1 MNDLKKLQEL
11 SKNLSVLYVEDNDGL
26 RDKVQNLL
34 RKFFHGVSVAKD
46 GEEGLVKFQ
55 KYQHAI
61 VITDI
66 KMPKMDGLS
75 LAKKVKKLSPKTKVI
90 VISAFDD
97 KEYLLDMIESGVF
110 KFLKKPLNLHSLSDV
125 LYASVL
131 KLKEE
136 SPSAQNIAKVDTLK
150 DSEVL
155 KKEEVVPEDENLD
168 NITLLFDILRTI
180 QEKKEKIEIHNYYKG
195 LSITNAALILDVTK
209 NTVLIR
215 TNLMQQKAVQYE
227 ERTILVSESLPYAV
241 ICKKIHNTSF
251 EKHIIELSHLS
262 FTKTSPIQRETVRVR
277 PKDEY
282 TVSLF
287 LNENKISQ
295 DVKIEDLSIRSIRIK
310 LNALPAGLRACENVS
325 IELNLEKETFT
336 IQSKLELLRI
346 DENPTDFQIVYFF
359 EEKQKARLM
368 KYVTKRQMEMIREFK
383 GMQNG

>member
-11 SKNLSVLYVEDNDGL
+11 SKNLSVLYVEDSDAL

-75 LAKKVKKLSPKTKVI
+75 LAKKVKKISPKTKVI

-110 KFLKKPLNLHSLSDV
+110 KFLKKPVNLHSLSDV

-136 SPSAQNIAKVDTLK
+136 SQSAQNTVK
-150 DSEVL
+150 DSEAV
-155 KKEEVVPEDENLD
+155 KKEEVLPEDENLD

-262 FTKTSPIQRETVRVR
+262 FTKTSPIQRETVRQRLVR
-277 PKDEY
+277 CLVPLD
-282 TVSLF
+282 
-287 LNENKISQ
+287 
-295 DVKIEDLSIRSIRIK
+295 
-310 LNALPAGLRACENVS
+310 
-325 IELNLEKETFT
+325 
-336 IQSKLELLRI
+336 
-346 DENPTDFQIVYFF
+346 
-359 EEKQKARLM
+359 
-368 KYVTKRQMEMIREFK
+368 TK
-383 GMQNG
+383 